1 MEKEIPLYRMI
12 YNKIVN
18 RILVGFYPKGYQ
30 LPSAQKIHAQAEIG
44 YTSIRRAMRLL
55 QEEGFIF
62 SEARKAPVVIFDAAN
77 PQCRKLRHQIF
88 LSRCQ
93 AHLDCYRAIPC
104 LVPGLVSLGMRAD
117 NLELVT
123 RLEEICNCSPSEFQS
138 KNDLLKLI
146 YTWQEILVSQSQ
158 NSLAQDIFLQI
169 RGFDDLRFLEKSSED
184 LLQGEAQTVIQALRH
199 WTDLLRRRSVEDLY
213 ILQNIFCRQACS
225 DLEREFQPFFN
236 EPEMKTIS
244 PVEFRWYIQQSPTPL
259 YKKIAYDLLRQAY
272 GNQFDAGDYFPPEN
286 ALIEQYQVAAVTIR
300 GALAFLNNLGIAK
313 TRNGIGTLFTGVC
326 TNLEETSGY
335 IRESLESL
343 SILSACSQSLAMH
356 ALPLLS
362 EQEKVNLFRELATVS
377 SQDRLFL
384 HLLRT
389 FVKKLSV
396 QSLETIYDQLE
407 TRLIFGLSL
416 SGTVIRL
423 LPVPDLQTSLSEF
436 LSLCSSGKTDVI
448 AYRISLLCYR
458 IEKNLREVLS
468 SLLSEQTK

>member
-62 SEARKAPVVIFDAAN
+62 SEARKAPVVIFDAAD

-93 AHLDCYRAIPC
+93 AHLDCYKAIPC
-104 LVPGLVSLGMRAD
+104 LVPGLVFLGMRAD
-117 NLELVT
+117 NPEFIT
-123 RLEEICNCSPSEFQS
+123 RMEEICSCSPSEFRS

-146 YTWQEILVSQSQ
+146 YTWQGILVSQSQ

-169 RGFDDLRFLEKSSED
+169 RGFDDLRFIEKSSED
-184 LLQGEAQTVIQALRH
+184 LLPGEAQTVLQTLRH
-199 WTDLLRRRSVEDLY
+199 WTDLLKRGSFQDLY
-213 ILQNIFCRQACS
+213 ILQSIFCQQACC
-225 DLEREFQPFFN
+225 DLQHEFQPLFH
-236 EPEMKTIS
+236 ESEMKKVS

-272 GNQFDAGDYFPPEN
+272 DNQFDAGDYFPPEN
-286 ALIEQYQVAAVTIR
+286 ALIEHYKVAAVTIR
-300 GALAFLNNLGIAK
+300 GALAFLNSFGITK
-313 TRNGIGTLFTGVC
+313 TLNGIGTLFTGVC
-326 TNLEETSGY
+326 TNFEEISGY
-335 IRESLESL
+335 LRESAESL
-343 SILSACSQSLAMH
+343 SILSACSQSLAIH
-356 ALPLLS
+356 AFPILS
-362 EQEKVNLFRELATVS
+362 EQEKSTFFHELATAS

-384 HLLRT
+384 DVLRT
-389 FVKKLSV
+389 FVRKLKI
-396 QSLETIYDQLE
+396 QSLATIYEQLE

-416 SGTVIRL
+416 SGAAIQPLAVTEV
-423 LPVPDLQTSLSEF
+423 QSF
-436 LSLCSSGKTDVI
+436 LSDIVSVSTSGKTDIFV
-448 AYRISLLCYR
+448 YQVSLLCHQ
-458 IEKNLREVLS
+458 IEKNLQVVLS
-468 SLLSEQTK
+468 SYFLKEDK